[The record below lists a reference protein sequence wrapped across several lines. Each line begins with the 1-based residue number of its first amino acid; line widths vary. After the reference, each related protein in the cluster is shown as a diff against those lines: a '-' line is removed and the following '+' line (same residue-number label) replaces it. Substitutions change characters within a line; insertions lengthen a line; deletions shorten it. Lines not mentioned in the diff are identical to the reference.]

1 MSSKSH
7 CGVAASFAA
16 LLVSSCAVGPD
27 FVAPTPPDVSRYT
40 KERLTLRDQ
49 DAAPA
54 LHDGGFPMLSEKR
67 LAEIVRGAVMG
78 DGRPVAE
85 QLRTLIVML
94 DQFVLNA
101 LIRLPEIPEA
111 QKKQALAVGER
122 RHRDWQHEVEDIL
135 RQLRA
140 EPDED
145 RQTAAANGA
154 TP

>member
-1 MSSKSH
+1 MRPR
-7 CGVAASFAA
+7 VVVYLAAEELAQLRREAA
-16 LLVSSCAVGPD
+16 RRRLSL
-27 FVAPTPPDVSRYT
+27 SRYT
-40 KERLTLRDQ
+40 KERLTLQDQ

-54 LHDGGFPMLSEKR
+54 LHDGAFPMLSEKR

-122 RHRDWQHEVEDIL
+122 RHRDWQHEVQDIL

-140 EPDED
+140 ESAGD
-145 RQTAAANGA
+145 RHTPANGA
-154 TP
+154 SA

>member
-1 MSSKSH
+1 MRPR
-7 CGVAASFAA
+7 VVVYLAAEELAQLRREAA
-16 LLVSSCAVGPD
+16 RRRLSL
-27 FVAPTPPDVSRYT
+27 SRYT

-49 DAAPA
+49 DGAPT
-54 LHDGGFPMLSEKR
+54 LHDGAFPMLSEKR

-140 EPDED
+140 ESAED
-145 RQTAAANGA
+145 RQTAAGNGA
-154 TP
+154 HA